1 MHSINWSSDMSEAGM
16 KRSFGICVN
25 YEYNLE
31 QVAELNKVY
40 LVEHRVTAAEEA
52 SCWLQAGLA
61 C

>member
-1 MHSINWSSDMSEAGM
+1 MSEAGM